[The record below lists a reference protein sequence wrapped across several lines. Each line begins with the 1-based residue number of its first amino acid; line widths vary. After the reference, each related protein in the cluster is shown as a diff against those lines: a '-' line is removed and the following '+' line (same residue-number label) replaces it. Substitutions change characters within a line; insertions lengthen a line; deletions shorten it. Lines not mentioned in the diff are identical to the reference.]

1 MQSQGTFST
10 CAGWSAQQLT
20 ALPPPGPCIWMTVL
34 ALALA
39 LLLLLLALPVVL
51 LVALLCSAR
60 VIRKQGL
67 SIAHRAIG
75 ACKGACSSSSSSG
88 SNSSSCCSS
97 QPANSR
103 SRFELRLTY

>member
-20 ALPPPGPCIWMTVL
+20 ALPPPGPWRTVL

-67 SIAHRAIG
+67 SIAHRLIG
-75 ACKGACSSSSSSG
+75 ACKGACSSSSHC
-88 SNSSSCCSS
+88 SSSRR
-97 QPANSR
+97 Q
-103 SRFELRLTY
+103 TMI